1 MTRDFIATD
10 NLKKELVSFET
21 VEEGVGVDV
30 QSLHHAPLKRGPN
43 RKREDPQVIPLALT
57 LAMLTHWTGDLKTK
71 ILRLN
76 H

>member
-1 MTRDFIATD
+1 M
-10 NLKKELVSFET
+10 
-21 VEEGVGVDV
+21 GVDV

-43 RKREDPQVIPLALT
+43 REREDPQVIPLALT
-57 LAMLTHWTGDLKTK
+57 LAMLTHWTTADLKTK